1 MPSVELLPILSQT
14 SAHPLSMGYW
24 AGPIAVTSLLLIAWI
39 IVEFTTRVGIVSRGT
54 TKEAIRQPIF
64 ALIMAL
70 AIVLLVINTF
80 IPFFSMGDDIK
91 MHKDCGLATIL
102 ISGLLLAVWTSS
114 TSIADEIEGK
124 TAMTVLSKPINRR
137 QFIVGKY
144 LGILKSVLFMM
155 IPVVIVFL
163 LTIVYKFG
171 YDAKESSLPDPTMND
186 RITSALQIVPGIM
199 LIFFE
204 IAILSAVSVAIS
216 TRLPMVV
223 NIVTCF
229 SIFVVGHLTPVLVGE
244 GVLKNEFVSFM
255 ARLIS
260 TALPNL
266 DSFNMQT
273 AVTTGVMV
281 PPEYLGF
288 AALYCTVYSLA
299 AVLLAFILFEERD
312 LA

>member
-1 MPSVELLPILSQT
+1 MPSVDMLPLLSQISSQAT
-14 SAHPLSMGYW
+14 SMTYW
-24 AGPIAVTSLLLIAWI
+24 LWPIVVTSVLLIAWI
-39 IVEFTTRVGIVSRGT
+39 VVEYTTRVGIISRGT

-64 ALIMAL
+64 LLIMAL
-70 AIVLLVINTF
+70 AMVLLVVNTF

-144 LGILKSVLFMM
+144 LGILKAVLFLM
-155 IPVVIVFL
+155 IPVVIVFM
-163 LTIVYKFG
+163 LTIPYKVG
-171 YDAKESSLPDPTMND
+171 YDAKESSLPDPTNLD
-186 RITSALQIVPGIM
+186 RIASLLQIVPGIM

-229 SIFVVGHLTPVLVGE
+229 SVFVVGHLSPVLVSE

-273 AVTTGVMV
+273 AVATGIMV
-281 PPEYLGF
+281 PTEYLGY
-288 AALYCTVYSLA
+288 AALYCTVYSTA